1 MTSSAVTF
9 QWEDYVVFCLMLGVS
24 SVIGLYFGIKSKRA
38 HTASAEEMLTG
49 NRQLPILPVA
59 MSLGASFTSATTIL
73 GIPVEVYSRGGE
85 QWVWCLGLI
94 PCFLVVA
101 LFIVPIFYNLHL
113 TNAYE
118 YLELR
123 FSRIIR
129 YIGSLLF
136 SFIIL
141 IYMAAVLYA
150 PAVALSQVTGLSRE
164 ISILAMGLVCTFYT
178 AIGGIRAVV
187 WTDAFQLIVVWAG
200 LMAVMFKGA
209 QDAGGWTRVWE
220 ISREGSR
227 LPKFDMNPDPF
238 IRHTFWTL
246 VIGGGTNMMT
256 VYGANQANL
265 QRYASVRTLRGAKL
279 ALLLNLPMW
288 LFYLTIL
295 CLLGLVMY
303 AYYLTCDPIKSLNL
317 KRDQLVPRFV
327 LETMGDYPGLPGL
340 FVAAIFSASISTV
353 SSGVNSLAAVALEDI
368 FKPCYKR
375 VHHNRPEKK
384 ATTVATIVLTIIF
397 GALTILLTYGADLL
411 GKTALTISFG
421 VFGMVGGPLLGL
433 IMNGIFVP
441 FMNSWGAGAGL
452 ISSLIVCL
460 YVGIDPVIYP
470 PPNFDLPLRTDGC
483 PLVNS
488 TWSSNSTSLW
498 NMSSRLTTEA
508 TTTAVAHILNVS
520 PSTGNQLS
528 SKSDHL
534 YLSYIHYSTLALLV
548 SGIVGV
554 LVSAVTCCNRGKVVD
569 ERTYYSYCLTKKSSS
584 SYQVNYKDDP
594 IGHRRNSNLVQQEIL
609 DDHDL
614 YLTNGVKPG
623 SSINCTFPNGMF
635 QNPEV

>member
-1 MTSSAVTF
+1 MASSSAVTF
-9 QWEDYVVFCLMLGVS
+9 QWEDYVVFCVMLAVS

-85 QWVWCLGLI
+85 QWIWCLGLI
-94 PCFLVVA
+94 PCFVIVA
-101 LFIVPIFYNLHL
+101 FFIVPIFYNLHL

-123 FSRIIR
+123 FSRIVR

-209 QDAGGWTRVWE
+209 HDAGGWTRVWE

-265 QRYASVRTLRGAKL
+265 QRYASVRSLRGAKL

-288 LFYLTIL
+288 IFYLTIL
-295 CLLGLVMY
+295 CLMGLVMY
-303 AYYLTCDPIKSLNL
+303 AYYLTCDPIKSMNL

-353 SSGVNSLAAVALEDI
+353 SSGVNSLAAVALEDL
-368 FKPCYKR
+368 FKPCYNR
-375 VHHNRPEKK
+375 VHHRKPDKT
-384 ATTVATIVLTIIF
+384 ATTVATIVLTVLF
-397 GALTILLTYGADLL
+397 GGLTIVLTYGADLL

-452 ISSLIVCL
+452 ISSLVICL

-470 PPNFDLPLRTDGC
+470 PPNIDLPLRTDGC
-483 PLVNS
+483 PLANS
-488 TWSSNSTSLW
+488 TWSSNSSLW
-498 NMSSRLTTEA
+498 NIS
-508 TTTAVAHILNVS
+508 TAAAPVLNVS
-520 PSTGNQLS
+520 PVTGHHLS
-528 SKSDHL
+528 SSSDHL

-548 SGIVGV
+548 SGVVGA
-554 LVSAVTCCNRGKVVD
+554 LVSALTCCNRGKVVD
-569 ERTYYSYCLTKKSSS
+569 ERTYYSYCFTKKSSS
-584 SYQVNYKDDP
+584 SYQVNYADDP
-594 IGHRRNSNLVQQEIL
+594 IGHKRNSNLAKKEIL
-609 DDHDL
+609 DDQDL
-614 YLTNGVKPG
+614 YMTNGVKNG
-623 SSINCTFPNGMF
+623 ISNYTFSNGVF
-635 QNPEV
+635 QSQEL